1 MLFGQFCKQ
10 FASNELITEPFTDA
24 ETASDDIKARAQVL
38 CDIMKPKM
46 DILDKVEVV
55 FIEAALQDPEYVEST
70 LAQYNQGDIP
80 DYLFKKFSE
89 TLYQTP
95 FQELTLEQQSIIKT
109 LSAYI
114 CVSAQGSNK

>member
-10 FASNELITEPFTDA
+10 FASNELITEPFTDS
-24 ETASDDIKARAQVL
+24 ETAPDDIKARAQVL
-38 CDIMKPKM
+38 CDIMMPKM

-114 CVSAQGSNK
+114 CVSVQGSNK